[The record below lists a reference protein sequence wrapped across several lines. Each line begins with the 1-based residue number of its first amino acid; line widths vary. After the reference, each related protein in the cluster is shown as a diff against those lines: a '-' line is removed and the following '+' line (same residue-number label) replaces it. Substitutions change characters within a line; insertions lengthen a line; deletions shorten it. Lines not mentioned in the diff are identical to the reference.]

1 VQAKNLRHPL
11 PQVFEDAP
19 GRLPHPRFKPR
30 KSPSWL
36 RWGAQ
41 AALAAIAVIA
51 IERQMESRKA

>member
-1 VQAKNLRHPL
+1 VQAKTLRHPL

-19 GRLPHPRFKPR
+19 GRLLHPRFKPR

-41 AALAAIAVIA
+41 AALAAIAVLL
-51 IERQMESRKA
+51 IERRLESRTA